1 MAVTTTRRRKL
12 QNKMRKKSLIKTYG
26 TFLEGLTHLSNK
38 CRKKMI
44 QESPKE
50 VIDCVGECC
59 INLIKGNVRLTNAQ
73 KNQLR
78 ARKQHIRLLSSK
90 QVPLDTKKKIIN
102 QKGGALLG
110 LLLKPLIA
118 PIIGSVLGEIVKKL
132 NMDGRKMAV
141 VPFKL
146 WEDMKRWKEEQ
157 IQKPRLPPNPNVSAT
172 ASLQRDLSSVMA
184 NEDLSEAEKSQLY
197 GQTLHKFKT
206 AHQKALKETSLFSPS
221 DPSSSKMNQL
231 FIDSVP
237 STMKRKAQL
246 LVSLLKIA
254 QMCLGK
260 MMVQSNFTANL
271 FQGLILL
278 IWSMMSSDIVKAVN
292 LQVGKLLQK
301 V

>member
-1 MAVTTTRRRKL
+1 MAATTTRRRKL

-44 QESPKE
+44 QESTKE

-90 QVPLDTKKKIIN
+90 QVPLDTKKNIN

-118 PIIGSVLGEIVKKL
+118 PIIGSVLGEIIKKY
-132 NMDGRKMAV
+132 NMDGRKMAI

-206 AHQKALKETSLFSPS
+206 AHQKALKDTSLFSPS

-231 FIDSVP
+231 VIDSVP

-246 LVSLLKIA
+246 LVSLLKNNPNVSWEDDGTVKL
-254 QMCLGK
+254 M
-260 MMVQSNFTANL
+260 ANL
-271 FQGLILL
+271 FQGPILL
-278 IWSMMSSDIVKAVN
+278 IWSMMSLDIVKAVN